1 MTEQEYRA
9 AAGINKS
16 TLWEMRKS
24 PAHYKYFLE
33 HPTEDTPAL
42 RFGRALHAAV
52 LTPTAY
58 KRDFRIAPDVDKRTK
73 AGRETYLAWKAALP
87 AGAEEISAE
96 EARTVADMVKAIRHH
111 KTAMQLLRGTR
122 REVPLFWKDT
132 DTGLPCKC
140 RIDALSSSI
149 AVDLKTTA
157 DASSRAFQ
165 RDAFKYGYHVQA
177 AHYLDG
183 IAAVKKKKPEWYFI
197 AVEKA
202 PPHAVHIFTASEQFI
217 EYGEYMRGELMEAV
231 RRCTASDTW
240 AGYTVDN
247 LDAPEWAINEV

>member
-9 AAGINKS
+9 APGVNKS

-24 PAHYKYFLE
+24 PAHYKYLLD
-33 HPTEDTPAL
+33 HPAADTPAL

-73 AGRETYLAWKAALP
+73 SGKEVYAAWLDSLP

-96 EARTVADMVKAIRHH
+96 DARIITEMVKSI
-111 KTAMQLLRGTR
+111 KGNTEAMNLLRKTR
-122 REVPLFWKDT
+122 REMPLFWADQL
-132 DTGLPCKC
+132 TGLKCKC
-140 RIDALSSSI
+140 RVDAYNGSF
-149 AVDLKTTA
+149 AVDLKTTT

-165 RDAFKYGYHVQA
+165 RDAIKYGYHVQA

-183 IAAVKKKKPEWYFI
+183 IRAAKGMTPDWFFI
-197 AVEKA
+197 TIEKA
-202 PPHAVHIFTASEQFI
+202 EPYAVHIFKVSDQFI
-217 EYGEYMRGELMEAV
+217 EYGEYIRDELLQKLK
-231 RRCTASDTW
+231 RCIETDSWT
-240 AGYTVDN
+240 GY
-247 LDAPEWAINEV
+247 LAERIDAPEWALDEV